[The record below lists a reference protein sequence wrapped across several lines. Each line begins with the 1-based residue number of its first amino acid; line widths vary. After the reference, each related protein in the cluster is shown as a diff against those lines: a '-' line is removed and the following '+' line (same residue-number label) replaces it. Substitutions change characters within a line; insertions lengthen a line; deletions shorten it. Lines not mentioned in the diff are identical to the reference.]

1 MSKSLKYLTVEAVKA
16 IHSEV
21 LAAHG
26 GAAGIRDETLLES
39 AVAAPQASMMGQ
51 PLISDPL
58 EIAAAYLFYISGN
71 HPFLDGNKRTALAA
85 CLVFLE
91 ENGLLPN
98 RKLPINEWE
107 QFVIDVASSKITRD
121 ETTRRLRKLLH
132 RTRRDRDSRGWTAMQ
147 LGSWR
152 KHGDVRVIKSR
163 ASMSAQL

>member
-1 MSKSLKYLTVEAVKA
+1 LSESLKHLTVAAVKG
-16 IHSEV
+16 IHGEV

-58 EIAAAYLFYISGN
+58 EIAAAYLFYISRN

-91 ENGLLPN
+91 ENRLLPN
-98 RKLPINEWE
+98 KKLPANDWE
-107 QFVIDVASSKITRD
+107 QFVVDVASSKINRD

-132 RTRRDRDSRGWTAMQ
+132 RTRRD
-147 LGSWR
+147 
-152 KHGDVRVIKSR
+152 
-163 ASMSAQL
+163 